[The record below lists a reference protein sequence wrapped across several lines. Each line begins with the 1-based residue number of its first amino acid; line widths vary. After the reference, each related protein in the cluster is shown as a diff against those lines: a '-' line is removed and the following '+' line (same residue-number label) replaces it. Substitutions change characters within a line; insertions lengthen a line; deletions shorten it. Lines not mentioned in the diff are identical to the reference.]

1 MRVSVSE
8 HERVRKLGSLSRRV
22 LLSSMCESATTAPV
36 RHMQECDS
44 GRKTHKCTVCVISS
58 TVRIREIATVWGE
71 KYVSFYVCFAHR
83 RQTRPIRFQILAL
96 KRLLEFPALG
106 CADFG

>member
-8 HERVRKLGSLSRRV
+8 HERVGKLVSLSRCV

-36 RHMQECDS
+36 PPLFYARGTPHKHTPSPPTFRQMQECDI
-44 GRKTHKCTVCVISS
+44 GRNCATHTQMHCVCVISS

-71 KYVSFYVCFAHR
+71 KYVSFDVCL
-83 RQTRPIRFQILAL
+83 PV
-96 KRLLEFPALG
+96 
-106 CADFG
+106 AD